1 MIDDDD
7 APRSCGGG
15 LLHDRVELPVPVDA
29 FEMRLH
35 AIGITTAA
43 GNRHRDLLNP
53 AARGAHAF
61 IYLGIEKP
69 PGSAMKDS

>member
-1 MIDDDD
+1 
-7 APRSCGGG
+7 
-15 LLHDRVELPVPVDA
+15 VPVDA